1 MLGRQKQE
9 TYNLDSQNPIA
20 KNWRLSEPGSPAHLS
35 TAHLS
40 LSAFVRVLQR
50 NGINGMELR

>member
-35 TAHLS
+35 